1 MTTLRQRMTQDM
13 HLRHMA
19 EKTVRAYLDH
29 VTKFA
34 AYFSRSP
41 DTLGPEEVRQYQLHL
56 VHERHVS
63 WSTFNQCVCA
73 LRFLY
78 RVTLERDWAVSHI
91 PFPRTERK
99 LPVVLSPSEV
109 LQFLNSVTSLKYRAI
124 LMTAYGAGLRLS
136 EVTHL
141 RVCDIDSQRMV
152 IRVEQGKGRTDR
164 YVMLSPVLLQLLRC
178 YWRGNL
184 QQVMTLAASEFIR
197 RFLLHVLPRGFQR
210 LRHYGYLSNRQRA
223 EKLERCRRLLGV
235 ASAPDAASAPAAA
248 LEADV
253 GVEGLAPCPECH
265 AGRLRRIEVLA
276 GTAVV
281 AGSRRPRVPR
291 WEQLDSS

>member
-34 AYFSRSP
+34 AYFGRSP

-78 RVTLERDWAVSHI
+78 RVTLGKDWAVSHI

-178 YWRGNL
+178 YWRAARPSNYLFPSRLPGRPISPSAVQRACQRAARDANL
-184 QQVMTLAASEFIR
+184 SKPVT
-197 RFLLHVLPRGFQR
+197 VRG
-210 LRHYGYLSNRQRA
+210 LRHCFATHL
-223 EKLERCRRLLGV
+223 LESGANIRLIQTLLGHRSVSTTQRYTHISTGTVRATRSPLDDLALPTLVEV
-235 ASAPDAASAPAAA
+235 ADESPQW
-248 LEADV
+248 V
-253 GVEGLAPCPECH
+253 
-265 AGRLRRIEVLA
+265 
-276 GTAVV
+276 
-281 AGSRRPRVPR
+281 GSR
-291 WEQLDSS
+291 